1 MKQLLLIL
9 AIGVAGTTYSQ
20 TTIWGAGSG
29 NATSESLGQ
38 FENTFGTANAW
49 TAVGITPNAF
59 WTRPTNGLTQG
70 AYAFAMAPINSPSMA
85 NGAALF
91 DSDYLDNGG
100 TQGAFGTGTCPSPHR
115 GELHSPSIDLTGNT
129 DSILEAKF
137 YLYYRNF
144 QIDEISIGFSS
155 DGGSTW
161 TDFSFSQAV
170 GVNVTFEPAYVTV
183 PLTDVT
189 AGVANLTDCKLRLN
203 FDGDYYFV
211 MIDDL
216 SLQRTCSAPAAPTNT
231 TAASAMSVC
240 PNGSTTLTASGSG
253 TLGWYDDA
261 NGTNYLGGGSS
272 FTTPAL
278 SGETTFYVQDSTC
291 SGSTLTPITVS
302 ITQPVTFVQTL
313 TLCPNETVTV
323 GSNTYSVP
331 GVFTDS
337 LTTAA
342 GCDSIVITDLYYTNI
357 DVNVTIVDFTLSAD
371 ILSNATFQ
379 WVDCNNG
386 YAPIN
391 GATSQSYTAT
401 ANGSYAVIVTSNN
414 CSDTSACYPISTIGL
429 HENNTALQVTLFPNP
444 AKTTVSVQSSEA
456 IQFIDLYSIDGT
468 FIKRT
473 TMAVVSVEE
482 LSQGVYLL
490 EISTA
495 NRKAT
500 ARLVKE

>member
-1 MKQLLLIL
+1 M
-9 AIGVAGTTYSQ
+9 T
-20 TTIWGAGSG
+20 
-29 NATSESLGQ
+29 
-38 FENTFGTANAW
+38 
-49 TAVGITPNAF
+49 
-59 WTRPTNGLTQG
+59 
-70 AYAFAMAPINSPSMA
+70 

-91 DSDYLDNGG
+91 DSDFLDNGG

-115 GELHSPSIDLTGNT
+115 GELHSPSIDLTGYT
-129 DSILEAKF
+129 DSLLEAKF

-144 QIDEISIGFSS
+144 QINEISIGFSS
-155 DGGSTW
+155 NGGSSW
-161 TDFSFSQAV
+161 TDFSFSQ
-170 GVNVTFEPAYVTV
+170 GVSINATFNPAYVTV
-183 PLTDVT
+183 PLNGVT
-189 AGVANLTDCKLRLN
+189 AGVSDLSNCKLRLN

-216 SLQRTCSAPAAPTNT
+216 SLQLICSAPGAPTNT
-231 TAASAMSVC
+231 TSASAMSVC

-253 TLGWYDDA
+253 TLGWYADA
-261 NGTNYLGGGSS
+261 SGTNYLGGGSN

-291 SGSTLTPITVS
+291 AASTRTPITVS

-313 TLCPNETVTV
+313 TLCPDETVTV

-331 GVFTDS
+331 GTFTDTLIS
-337 LTTAA
+337 AA
-342 GCDSIVITDLYYTNI
+342 GCDSIVMTDLYYTTI
-357 DVNVTIVDFTLSAD
+357 DVSVSIVDFTLSAE

-391 GATSQSYTAT
+391 GATGQSYTAT
-401 ANGSYAVIVTSNN
+401 ANGSYAVIVTRAD
-414 CSDTSACYPISTIGL
+414 CSDTSACYAISTIGL
-429 HENNTALQVTLFPNP
+429 SENVPALQVTLFPNP
-444 AKTTVSVQSSEA
+444 AKTTVTVQSSEA
-456 IQFIDLYSIDGT
+456 IQTIDVYSINGT

-473 TMAVVSVEE
+473 TTTVVPVEE
-482 LSQGVYLL
+482 LSKGIYLL

-495 NRKAT
+495 NRKTT

>member
-1 MKQLLLIL
+1 MKQLLFIL
-9 AIGVAGTTYSQ
+9 AIGAAGNTFSQ

-38 FENTFGTANAW
+38 FENAFGTANAW
-49 TAVGITPNAF
+49 TAVDVTPNAF

-70 AYAFAMAPINSPSMA
+70 AYASGMQPMNSPSMA

-115 GELHSPSIDLTGNT
+115 GELHSPIIDLSGNT

-144 QIDEISIGFSS
+144 QLDEISIGFSS
-155 DGGSTW
+155 DGGSSW
-161 TDFSFSQAV
+161 TDFSFNQGVAV
-170 GVNVTFEPAYVTV
+170 NSAFDPAYVTI
-183 PLTDVT
+183 PLTGVT
-189 AGVANLTDCKLRLN
+189 AGVSDLTNCKLRLT
-203 FDGDYYFV
+203 FEGDYYFV
-211 MIDDL
+211 MVDDL
-216 SLQRTCSAPAAPTNT
+216 SLQRTCSVPVAPTNT
-231 TAASAMSVC
+231 TASSAMSVC
-240 PNGSTTLTASGSG
+240 PGGSTTLTASGTG
-253 TLGWYDDA
+253 TLGWYDA
-261 NGTNYLGGGSS
+261 TNNYLGGGSS
-272 FTTPAL
+272 FTTSAI
-278 SGETTFYVQDSTC
+278 SSETTFYVQDSTC
-291 SGSTLTPITVS
+291 FPSTRTAVTVS

-313 TLCPNETVTV
+313 TLCPDETVTV

-342 GCDSIVITDLYYTNI
+342 GCDSIVITDLYYTTI
-357 DVNVTIVDFTLSAD
+357 DVNVTTVDFTLSAD

-391 GATSQSYTAT
+391 GATNQSYTAT
-401 ANGSYAVIVTSNN
+401 ANGSYAVIITWAD
-414 CSDTSACYPISTIGL
+414 CSDTSACYAISTIGL
-429 HENNTALQVTLFPNP
+429 SENQSPLQVNLFPNP
-444 AKTTVSVQSSEA
+444 AKTSVTVQSSETIQA
-456 IQFIDLYSIDGT
+456 IDVYSIDGT

-473 TMAVVSVEE
+473 SSTIVQVDE
-482 LSQGVYLL
+482 LSQGIYLL
-490 EISTA
+490 EITTA
-495 NRKAT
+495 TRKAI

>member
-9 AIGVAGTTYSQ
+9 AIGAAGNTFSQ

-38 FENTFGTANAW
+38 FENAFGTANAW
-49 TAVGITPNAF
+49 TAVDVTPNAF

-70 AYAFAMAPINSPSMA
+70 AYAAGMQPMNSPSMA

-100 TQGAFGTGTCPSPHR
+100 TQGAFGTGTCASPHR
-115 GELHSPSIDLTGNT
+115 GELHSPVIDLTGYT
-129 DSILEAKF
+129 DSLLEAKF

-144 QIDEISIGFSS
+144 QINEISIGFSS
-155 DGGSTW
+155 NGGTTW
-161 TDFSFSQAV
+161 TDFSFNQGVAV
-170 GVNVTFEPAYVTV
+170 NSAFDPAYVTI

-189 AGVANLTDCKLRLN
+189 VGVSDLTNCKLRLTFN
-203 FDGDYYFV
+203 GDYYFV
-211 MIDDL
+211 MVDDL
-216 SLQRTCSAPAAPTNT
+216 SLQVACSAPVAPTNT

-240 PNGSTTLTASGSG
+240 PDGSTTLTASGSG
-253 TLGWYDDA
+253 TLGWYDAA
-261 NGTNYLGGGSS
+261 NNYLGGGSS
-272 FTTPAL
+272 FTTSAI
-278 SGETTFYVQDSTC
+278 SSETTFYVQDSTC
-291 SGSTLTPITVS
+291 YASTRTPVTVS

-313 TLCPNETVTV
+313 TLCPDETVTV

-357 DVNVTIVDFTLSAD
+357 DVNVTTVDFTLSAD

-401 ANGSYAVIVTSNN
+401 ANGSYAVIITWAD
-414 CSDTSACYPISTIGL
+414 CSDTSACYAISTIGL
-429 HENNTALQVTLFPNP
+429 SENQSPLQVNLFPNP
-444 AKTTVSVQSSEA
+444 AKTTVTVQSSEA
-456 IQFIDLYSIDGT
+456 IQAIDVYSIDGT

-473 TMAVVSVEE
+473 SSTIVPVDE
-482 LSQGVYLL
+482 LSQGIYLL
-490 EISTA
+490 EITTA
-495 NRKAT
+495 TRKAT

>member
-9 AIGVAGTTYSQ
+9 AVGAAGTTFSQ

-38 FENTFGTANAW
+38 FENPFGTANAW
-49 TAVGITPNAF
+49 TAVDVTPNAF

-70 AYAFAMAPINSPSMA
+70 AYALGMLPINSPSMA

-91 DSDYLDNGG
+91 DSDFLDNGG
-100 TQGAFGTGTCPSPHR
+100 TQGAFGSGTCPSPHR
-115 GELHSPSIDLTGNT
+115 GELHSPTIDLTGYT
-129 DSILEAKF
+129 DSLLEAKF

-155 DGGSTW
+155 DNGTTW
-161 TDFSFSQAV
+161 TDFSFSQ
-170 GVNVTFEPAYVTV
+170 GVAINTTFQPAYVTV

-189 AGVANLTDCKLRLN
+189 AGVNNLSQCKLRFT
-203 FDGDYYFV
+203 FDGDYYFL
-211 MIDDL
+211 MLDDL
-216 SLQRTCSAPAAPTNT
+216 SLELECSAPVAPTNT

-240 PNGSTTLTASGSG
+240 PNGSTTLTASGNG
-253 TLGWYDDA
+253 TLGWYADA
-261 NGTNYLGGGSS
+261 NGTNYLGGGSN

-291 SGSTLTPITVS
+291 LASTRTAVTVS

-313 TLCPNETVTV
+313 TLCPDETVTV

-331 GVFTDS
+331 GTFTDS

-357 DVNVTIVDFTLSAD
+357 DVSVSTVDFTLSAD

-391 GATSQSYTAT
+391 GATGQSYTAT
-401 ANGSYAVIVTSNN
+401 ANGSYAVIVTRAD
-414 CSDTSACYPISTIGL
+414 CSDTSACYAISTIGL
-429 HENNTALQVTLFPNP
+429 SENESPLTVNLFPNP
-444 AKTTVSVQSSEA
+444 AKTTVTVQSSEA
-456 IQFIDLYSIDGT
+456 IQTIDVYSVDGT

-473 TMAVVSVEE
+473 TATVVPVEE
-482 LSQGVYLL
+482 LSKGIYLL

-495 NRKAT
+495 NRKTT